1 MGSQFPGK
9 TNRKGL
15 EVRVK
20 LPSNWLV
27 TGIIVF
33 AAATIL
39 WLLIPLLT
47 SPVAQAQIVVPRSFL
62 SGLSP
67 NYRTD
72 NLIGKFVSLRLT
84 ILRELAPGSPGD
96 LEGDLL
102 RPVPTATW
110 RDFDGAPPFTATPTV
125 TPTPTHTPTPTATST
140 PTRTPTPTPTRTPTE
155 EPEEEEPPATAT
167 PPDEIEPEVDGGTP
181 DPGPGFLGEGECH
194 ASVFVNGI
202 RVTDAPI
209 SYGMS
214 LVKLKY
220 QVVDFS
226 GFFFSDPLTKVSGG
240 STGEG
245 GWDANYEGSIVFE
258 IDTDWVLEGKKYDVK
273 LWVVA
278 QDNGGHADTRSLGD
292 YTMDENCDG
301 E

>member
-1 MGSQFPGK
+1 M
-9 TNRKGL
+9 R
-15 EVRVK
+15 VR

-27 TGIIVF
+27 TGLIVF

-110 RDFDGAPPFTATPTV
+110 RDFDGAAPFTATPTV

-140 PTRTPTPTPTRTPTE
+140 PTRPPTRTPTRTPTE
-155 EPEEEEPPATAT
+155 EPEEEEPPATPTPADVAT
-167 PPDEIEPEVDGGTP
+167 PEISGGDMSPAPGDLGKCPATITVANLRVVDP
-181 DPGPGFLGEGECH
+181 
-194 ASVFVNGI
+194 
-202 RVTDAPI
+202 PI
-209 SYGMS
+209 SYGMTS
-214 LVKLKY
+214 VRLKY
-220 QVVDFS
+220 HVFNDVGELTLGSVPS
-226 GFFFSDPLTKVSGG
+226 GPIPLVSGG
-240 STGEG
+240 PTGEG
-245 GWDANYEGSIVFE
+245 GWDAVYSGPIEFQIQTGWDTADVF
-258 IDTDWVLEGKKYDVK
+258 TVK
-273 LWVVA
+273 LYSEAKDKGGYVVEVF
-278 QDNGGHADTRSLGD
+278 HATYTFPKDCLGD
-292 YTMDENCDG
+292 
-301 E
+301 